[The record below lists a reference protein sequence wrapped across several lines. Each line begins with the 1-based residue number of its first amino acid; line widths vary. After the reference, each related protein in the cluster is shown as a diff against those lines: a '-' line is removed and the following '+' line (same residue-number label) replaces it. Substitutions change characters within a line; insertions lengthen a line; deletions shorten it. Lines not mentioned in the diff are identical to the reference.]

1 MEPKSNCIS
10 LTFKEHH
17 SSIHQVYEFL
27 VYTTG
32 MEKCNSEQN
41 RRKFLMLLGA
51 YFPMGEAGNKQTNKQ
66 HLLYI
71 KVSKDLFS

>member
-1 MEPKSNCIS
+1 MKLKSNCIS
-10 LTFKEHH
+10 LTFKEQQ
-17 SSIHQVYEFL
+17 SSIHHAYDFL

-41 RRKFLMLLGA
+41 RRKFLMFLGA
-51 YFPMGEAGNKQTNKQ
+51 YIPMGEEGNKQTNKQ

-71 KVSKDLFS
+71 KISKGLFS